1 MSLYADSLEISDKT
15 MKSIISRIK
24 TALSS
29 LKPGAMIPP
38 VPEHSRE
45 DSVQFVVSDI
55 LRGLEESEIAKRV
68 RRYQLTLDDIVAV
81 DLPKSNR
88 FYQTFARQL
97 SFKPNLHEA
106 IAYLTIE
113 YGKVSEKDIIKHFDF
128 IMEYCL
134 PSLQYSS
141 NKKFW
146 LKSLIR
152 KNPYLIPQSYRQ
164 YNYFNYPDWLFL
176 SDRGAISEPIYT
188 RLAYCKERS
197 VNLSSPDMFINLL
210 TSADLR
216 PEHEDAFCALMCLTD
231 IDPYKS
237 ATVYFS
243 SISKY
248 ARHPVIASLLLESV
262 MLQRDGMIR
271 FKNSTHH
278 DQTGMTVPDFALSL
292 CAELLSVKEDR
303 VSVYHFVATDKVT
316 KVLNETAFSSSDFLD
331 ADHHTLFL
339 TLGHLINMSDALL
352 NTASC
357 ITDTKYHTDIREVIR
372 SGIASMAEIAL
383 PDLSEDIKKT
393 IAKDKPY
400 LVQAALSDAGFP
412 IHLLPDL
419 LGHDRR
425 KRMTKDLGI

>member
-1 MSLYADSLEISDKT
+1 
-15 MKSIISRIK
+15 
-24 TALSS
+24 
-29 LKPGAMIPP
+29 MIPP

-81 DLPKSNR
+81 DLPRSKG
-88 FYQTFARQL
+88 FYQTFAGEL
-97 SFKPNLHEA
+97 SFKPNLQEA

-113 YGKVSEKDIIKHFDF
+113 YGKVSERDVIKHFDF

-141 NKKFW
+141 NKKLW

-152 KNPYLIPQSYRQ
+152 ENPYLIPRSYRQ
-164 YNYFNYPDWLFL
+164 YSYFNYPHWLFL

-188 RLAYCKERS
+188 MLAYCKERS
-197 VNLSSPDMFINLL
+197 VILSSPDIFINLL
-210 TSADLR
+210 ASADLR
-216 PEHEDAFCALMCLTD
+216 PEHEGAFCALMCLTD

-237 ATVYFS
+237 ATIHFS
-243 SISKY
+243 SFSKY
-248 ARHPVIASLLLESV
+248 ARHPVIASLLFESL

-278 DQTGMTVPDFALSL
+278 DQTGMTVPGFVLSL
-292 CAELLSVKEDR
+292 CDELLNVKVDR
-303 VSVYHFVATDKVT
+303 ASVYHFVATDKVT

-331 ADHHTLFL
+331 ADHRTLFL

-372 SGIASMAEIAL
+372 SGIAAMAEIAL
-383 PDLSEDIKKT
+383 PALSEDMTRT

-425 KRMTKDLGI
+425 KRMSKDLGI